1 MRHQSY
7 LIIIFLI
14 LVCLVILITPAYA
27 SEELNDNEYTERKCL
42 VEAIYFEG
50 RSEELIAQ
58 LAIANVILE
67 RVKLPNYPDTVCKV
81 VRQGRYY
88 KGNPI
93 RNKCAF
99 SYWCDGKSER
109 MYNYQA
115 KEIAIKVAAMAMNGI
130 LVEITLEATHYHTRA
145 VNPYWARHDKLM
157 YLGSLG
163 SHLFYIEN

>member
-1 MRHQSY
+1 MRQHLH
-7 LIIIFLI
+7 LIIMFLI

-27 SEELNDNEYTERKCL
+27 SEDLNDNEYTERKCL

-58 LAIANVILE
+58 LAIANVIIE
-67 RVKLPNYPDTVCKV
+67 RVRLPNYPNTVCKV

-93 RNKCAF
+93 RHKCAF

-109 MYNYQA
+109 MYNKRA
-115 KEIAIKVAAMAMNGI
+115 KETAIKVAAMAMNGI

-145 VNPYWARHDKLM
+145 VSPYWSRHERIT

-163 SHLFYIEN
+163 SHLFYTEN

>member
-1 MRHQSY
+1 MRQHLH
-7 LIIIFLI
+7 LIIMFLI
-14 LVCLVILITPAYA
+14 LVCLVILMTPAYA
-27 SEELNDNEYTERKCL
+27 SEDLNDNEYTERKCL

-58 LAIANVILE
+58 LAIANVIIE
-67 RVKLPNYPDTVCKV
+67 RVRLPNYPNTVCKV

-93 RNKCAF
+93 RHKCAF

-109 MYNYQA
+109 MYNKRA
-115 KEIAIKVAAMAMNGI
+115 KETAIKVAAMAMKGM
-130 LVEITLEATHYHTRA
+130 LVETTLEATHYHTRA
-145 VNPYWARHDKLM
+145 VSPYWSRHERLI

-163 SHLFYIEN
+163 SHLFYTEN

>member
-1 MRHQSY
+1 MLNQMY

-14 LVCLVILITPAYA
+14 LVCLVVLMAPVYA
-27 SEELNDNEYTERKCL
+27 SEELSDNEYQERTCL

-50 RSEELIAQ
+50 RSEKVLAQ

-67 RVKLPNYPDTVCKV
+67 RVRLRNYPNTVCKV
-81 VRQGRYY
+81 VRQGKYY
-88 KGNPI
+88 KSNPI

-109 MYNYQA
+109 MYNKRA
-115 KEIAIKVAAMAMNGI
+115 KETAIKVAAMAMKGM
-130 LVEITLEATHYHTRA
+130 LVETTLEATHYHTRA
-145 VNPYWARHDKLM
+145 VSPYWSRHERLI

-163 SHLFYIEN
+163 SHLFYTEN

>member
-50 RSEELIAQ
+50 RSESVLAQ

-67 RVKLPNYPDTVCKV
+67 RVKQPAFPDTVCKV
-81 VRQGRYY
+81 VRAGRYY

-99 SYWCDGKSER
+99 SYWCDGKSEK
-109 MYNYQA
+109 MYNKNA
-115 KEIAIKVAAMAMNGI
+115 KEIAIEVATMAVKGV
-130 LVEITLEATHYHTRA
+130 LVDSTMYATHYHATY
-145 VNPYWARHDKLM
+145 VYPYWARH
-157 YLGSLG
+157 YTFEIIGQLGF
-163 SHLFYIEN
+163 HIFYIQN

>member
-1 MRHQSY
+1 MRQHLH
-7 LIIIFLI
+7 LIIMFLI

-58 LAIANVILE
+58 LAIANVIIE
-67 RVKLPNYPDTVCKV
+67 RVRLPNYPNTVCKV

-93 RNKCAF
+93 RHKCAF

-109 MYNYQA
+109 MYNKRA
-115 KEIAIKVAAMAMNGI
+115 KETAIKVAAMAMNGI

-145 VNPYWARHDKLM
+145 VSPYWSRHERIT

-163 SHLFYIEN
+163 SHLFYTEN

>member
-1 MRHQSY
+1 MRQHLH
-7 LIIIFLI
+7 LIIMFLI
-14 LVCLVILITPAYA
+14 LVCLVILMTPAYA
-27 SEELNDNEYTERKCL
+27 SEDLNDNEYTERKCL

-58 LAIANVILE
+58 LAIANVIIE
-67 RVKLPNYPDTVCKV
+67 RVRLPNYPNTVCKV

-93 RNKCAF
+93 RHKCAF

-109 MYNYQA
+109 MYNKRA
-115 KEIAIKVAAMAMNGI
+115 KETAIKVAAMAMNGI

-145 VNPYWARHDKLM
+145 VSPYWSRHERIT

-163 SHLFYIEN
+163 SHLFYTEN

>member
-14 LVCLVILITPAYA
+14 LVCLIILITPAYA
-27 SEELNDNEYTERKCL
+27 SEELN
-42 VEAIYFEG
+42 
-50 RSEELIAQ
+50 
-58 LAIANVILE
+58 
-67 RVKLPNYPDTVCKV
+67 
-81 VRQGRYY
+81 
-88 KGNPI
+88 NPI

-109 MYNYQA
+109 MYNHQA
-115 KEIAIKVAAMAMNGI
+115 KETAIKVAAMAMNGI